1 MLRPM
6 PRLRYLQF
14 EFLQRPERP
23 PRRCERFVQRRQRAV
38 RQRLGQ
44 PASLDGHRN
53 PGERRGN
60 QLRLVL
66 TQAEQQRDL
75 GLKGSGVSRP
85 AVSLAGA
92 RRSLFERRPR
102 ARFVRAVVSSRGI
115 FSHAEEFLD
124 DSTLS
129 DRRRNS
135 ATPWPGGLPGL
146 WDFRSVLRPR
156 CFSSARWDRAF
167 AIRSASIP
175 CSTSGW
181 AASHQA

>member
-23 PRRCERFVQRRQRAV
+23 PWRCERFVRRRQRAV

-66 TQAEQQRDL
+66 TQAAEAARSGIERLRREPAGGEL
-75 GLKGSGVSRP
+75 GRGTSEP
-85 AVSLAGA
+85 
-92 RRSLFERRPR
+92 FR
-102 ARFVRAVVSSRGI
+102 ASAARAVVSSRGV

-124 DSTLS
+124 DSTLT